1 MRCFILNAFISIVTT
16 NNIMITVNEKD
27 HRFETPAGDE
37 KAYIDYQYHKD
48 KLALLYVYV
57 PIPFRGK
64 GYSVALIEY
73 ALQYARERSLKVEVY
88 CSYIARYMRLHP
100 EVSEGLIDP

>member
-1 MRCFILNAFISIVTT
+1 MGCFIFNTFISIVAKTD
-16 NNIMITVNEKD
+16 IIITVNEKD
-27 HRFETPAGDE
+27 HRFETPAGEE

-57 PIPFRGK
+57 PIPYRGK

-100 EVSEGLIDP
+100 ELAEGLVDP